1 MSEKINFSS
10 PRQLVNAKVKGIS
23 RVNGYRAALDL
34 IFEEPGF
41 NIREYDDPD
50 VIAQIER
57 YAQIYLEADAEF
69 QKSPNTA
76 PNPGEVLGAFTVRVA
91 PDGKLFLTDAHL
103 RNRGIRLAI
112 QKGAKNITWVPI
124 VHDNSKSRAES
135 YAKIH
140 TSQDNLKLKPLQV
153 ALNYARMINEEG
165 LSPEQVAKA
174 VGHTEMHVRQNLEL
188 LSLPEELKDLIS
200 KNRIAA
206 NVARELV
213 KQYGDE
219 QAVRIAAMG
228 DDLTQE
234 SGKKITPR
242 VLDAA
247 KSAIITEQS
256 APQEQQETP
265 PHNGEN
271 TDDSGAGNDL
281 PGGEGVKDQQKVT
294 PPIAPLARQP
304 IKRLS
309 QKLIQE
315 MRERTLS
322 VSSRLLSN
330 AESINL
336 DGLADDD
343 EIEVTLSLSKAELIQ
358 FRELQAK
365 LNGTTEDEGSAP
377 ANKDNQLSLWKVPQ
391 WESFNYPKNQTEFAD
406 LQDRF
411 GRLMESM
418 GADEQT
424 RTAAWTWLTEQ
435 ATEQELLNL
444 RSMRAALEI
453 AGFKKAD

>member
-10 PRQLVNAKVKGIS
+10 PRQLVDAKVKGIS
-23 RVNGYRAALDL
+23 RVNGYRADLDL

-41 NIREYDDPD
+41 NIRQYDDAD
-50 VIAQIER
+50 VIEQIER
-57 YAQIYLEADAEF
+57 YAQIYLQADAAYEA
-69 QKSPNTA
+69 SPKTA
-76 PNPGEVLGAFTVRVA
+76 PNPGEVLGEFKVRVE

-103 RNRGIRLAI
+103 RNRGARLAI
-112 QKGAKNITWVPI
+112 QRGAKNLTWVPI
-124 VHDNSKSRAES
+124 KHDTSKCRAES
-135 YAKIH
+135 YAQIQ
-140 TSQDNLKLKPLQV
+140 TSQDGLKLKPLEV
-153 ALNYARMINEEG
+153 AMNYARMIYEEKWTH
-165 LSPEQVAKA
+165 EQVAKA
-174 VGHTEMHVRQNLEL
+174 VGHSEMHVRQNLEL
-188 LSLPEELKDLIS
+188 LSLPEELKDLIK
-200 KNRIAA
+200 KNRIAP

-213 KQYGDE
+213 KQYGDD
-219 QAVRIAAMG
+219 QAVRIAIMG

-234 SGKKITPR
+234 SGKKITPK

-247 KSAIITEQS
+247 KSAIITGQ
-256 APQEQQETP
+256 APTQQEAAPSTNGSEPDAGSTLPSGGVGESEQKKNAP
-265 PHNGEN
+265 P
-271 TDDSGAGNDL
+271 A
-281 PGGEGVKDQQKVT
+281 V
-294 PPIAPLARQP
+294 LARQP

-336 DGLADDD
+336 DGLSDDD
-343 EIEVTLSLSKAELIQ
+343 EIEVTLSVSKAELMQI
-358 FRELQAK
+358 RELQAK
-365 LNGTTEDEGSAP
+365 LNGTAEDGDKSP
-377 ANKDNQLSLWKVPQ
+377 ASNDNQLSLWKVPK

-418 GADEQT
+418 GADEAT
-424 RTAAWTWLTEQ
+424 RTAAWTWLTEE